1 MLEFRDI
8 ELSDKE
14 RICAALRCSDFRGC
28 EYSFANNMAWRRL
41 AGSKISFYKDFYIC
55 CAFDTDD
62 GHPHFVLPAGQ
73 GDVRELIGVL
83 RDYSALQNSPLILTG
98 VTKPVLDI
106 LYELFP
112 EQFSVAPDRD
122 SSDYVYNSADLIDL
136 AGRKYHQK
144 RNHIARFSEIPYEFS
159 IITEKDLDECI
170 YFSTQTYN
178 QKYPYSDSS
187 IIAEQFAINTYFS
200 YYSELGLTGGIIRID
215 GRIAALTIGER
226 LNSDTFCVHIEKAD
240 TSYNGIYAAINHC
253 FAKSAAADFR
263 YINREEDMGI
273 EGLRKS
279 KLSYHP
285 AFLVEKNIVTFK

>member
-8 ELSDKE
+8 EISDKE
-14 RICAALRCSDFRGC
+14 RICTALRLSDFRGC

-62 GHPHFVLPAGQ
+62 GHPHFVFPAGQ

-112 EQFSVAPDRD
+112 EQFSIMPDRD
-122 SSDYVYNSADLIDL
+122 SSDYVYNSADLIGL

-144 RNHIARFSEIPYEFS
+144 RNE
-159 IITEKDLDECI
+159 
-170 YFSTQTYN
+170 
-178 QKYPYSDSS
+178 KYPYSEGS

-240 TSYNGIYAAINHC
+240 TSFNGIYAAINNC

-273 EGLRKS
+273 PGLRHS
-279 KLSYHP
+279 KESYNPHHY
-285 AFLVEKNIVTFK
+285 VEKFDVTLRQ